1 MDQLYQAVTDARSK
15 ALIHGDY
22 AGAIKEH
29 ENIVRATT
37 KVLKSCSETD
47 AQKIEQ
53 LRDQVKVE
61 LVLMEDILAELTQ
74 ISRGAPP
81 ARAEDRSSGV
91 AESDPDVWP
100 PPTADPS
107 RGSDVQRGP
116 SGDNLPAWAR
126 AKPSQQ
132 QLARRPA
139 PAPQEARRPAP
150 VEDQRSAARLR
161 NERDSVPAN
170 RKRFSLILT
179 NC

>member
-1 MDQLYQAVTDARSK
+1 MDQLYQAVTEARSK
-15 ALIHGDY
+15 ALVHGDY

-37 KVLKSCSETD
+37 KVLKSCSETE

-53 LRDQVKVE
+53 LRDQVKAE

-74 ISRGAPP
+74 ISRGVPP
-81 ARAEDRSSGV
+81 ARVDDRSSSV

-107 RGSDVQRGP
+107 RGGPSDIHRGP
-116 SGDNLPAWAR
+116 TGDNLPVWAR
-126 AKPSQQ
+126 AKSSQPQ

-150 VEDQRSAARLR
+150 VEDQRNAARLR
-161 NERDSVPAN
+161 NERDNGPAN
-170 RKRFSLILT
+170 RKR
-179 NC
+179 